1 MPAPG
6 PIVEIMSTELTTES
20 DYVRRFIFEQRP
32 VRGHW
37 VHLQRAWHELRA
49 HSAYPPPVRELLGEA
64 VAAAVLLAATLKF
77 RGTLTLQLQGSGA
90 VNLLVAQCTHDFRLR
105 AVARFDAEQVAQL
118 QTAAAAAGAFRAL
131 VGRDGRFT
139 VTVEAD
145 EKSSYQGIVPL
156 SGDSMSASLEAYFAS
171 SEQLPTRVLLA
182 ADDTRVAGLLLQK
195 LPAAGEGQWSDPAAA
210 WQEAERGMER
220 LAPWELLGAPV
231 EPLLLRGFPGQDLRL
246 FRGAAVRFECRCSTG
261 RVAGVLRAL
270 GEGEMRDIL
279 REQGAVTVTCEFCHR
294 PYRFDSID
302 IEALF
307 TDSPAPGDTPALH

>member
-1 MPAPG
+1 
-6 PIVEIMSTELTTES
+6 MSTEPTLES
-20 DYVRRFIFEQRP
+20 DQVRRFLFEQRP

-37 VHLQRAWHELRA
+37 VQLQSAWRELHA
-49 HSAYPPPVRELLGEA
+49 HSAYPQPVRALLGEA

-90 VNLLVAQCTHDFRLR
+90 LNLLVAQCTHDYRVR
-105 AVARFDAEQVAQL
+105 AVARFDEDLVTQL
-118 QTAAAAAGAFRAL
+118 QTMTADGGAFGAL
-131 VGRDGRFT
+131 VGLDGRFT
-139 VTVEAD
+139 VTIEAD
-145 EKSSYQGIVPL
+145 ERNARYQGIVPL
-156 SGDSMSASLEAYFAS
+156 SGDSMARSLETYFAS

-195 LPAAGEGQWSDPAAA
+195 LPAAGEGQSSDPDTV
-210 WQEAERGMER
+210 WQQAEQGMQR
-220 LAPWELLGAPV
+220 LAPGELLGAPV
-231 EPLLLRGFPGQDLRL
+231 EPLLLRSFPAQDLRL

-294 PYRFDSID
+294 PYRFDSAA

-307 TDSPAPGDTPALH
+307 TDSPAEGDKVLH

>member
-1 MPAPG
+1 
-6 PIVEIMSTELTTES
+6 MSTEPTLQS
-20 DYVRRFIFEQRP
+20 DQVRRFLFEERP

-37 VHLQRAWHELRA
+37 VRLERAWRELRA
-49 HSAYPPPVRELLGEA
+49 HSAYPPPVGELLGQA

-105 AVARFDAEQVAQL
+105 AVARFEEALVAQL
-118 QTAAAAAGAFRAL
+118 HAAAATAGAFRAL
-131 VGRDGRFT
+131 VGDDGRFT
-139 VTVEAD
+139 VTIEAD
-145 EKSSYQGIVPL
+145 EMSRRYQGIVPL
-156 SGDSMSASLEAYFAS
+156 SGDSMARSLEAYFAS

-182 ADDTRVAGLLLQK
+182 ADDTRIAGLLLQK
-195 LPAAGEGQWSDPAAA
+195 LPAAGEDPWSDPAAA
-210 WQEAERGMER
+210 WREAERGMER
-220 LAPWELLGAPV
+220 VAPAELLGAPV
-231 EPLLLRGFPGQDLRL
+231 EPLLLRSFPGQDLRL

-294 PYRFDSID
+294 PFHFDSIA

-307 TDSPAPGDTPALH
+307 AEGPAADEAPVLH